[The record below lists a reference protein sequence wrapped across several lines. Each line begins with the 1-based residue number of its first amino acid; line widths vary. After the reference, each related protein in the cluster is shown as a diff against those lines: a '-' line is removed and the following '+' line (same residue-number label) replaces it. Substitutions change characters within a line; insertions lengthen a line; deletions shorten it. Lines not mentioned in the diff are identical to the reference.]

1 MFELAVYANPAF
13 SVMRVLDQFF
23 FKHLPYSCLLPVL
36 GTGFKPLCM
45 LEQGFF
51 HQAVSL
57 AFCESLQLVLVL
69 DWLRTCEQLL
79 AHYWPACIHLAS
91 SCCVGSWVMV
101 SLHLAS
107 NYSWMRCS
115 GKGWHLL

>member
-23 FKHLPYSCLLPVL
+23 FFFNICLIPGSFASVADWI
-36 GTGFKPLCM
+36 KPLCM

-57 AFCESLQLVLVL
+57 AFCDSLQLVLVL
-69 DWLRTCEQLL
+69 DGLRTCEQLL
-79 AHYWPACIHLAS
+79 AHYWPACIHSAS

-115 GKGWHLL
+115 G